1 MTFRTTNKVWCKKM
15 QIDVVEIYKIGVAVF
30 GIIAFIIAAYKIYAK
45 LDGRVSDLE
54 KRVKEDEEIHRRDV
68 KTLEEEIG
76 YIKEESYIIIQGLQA
91 CLDGL
96 IQLHCD
102 GDVSTTKKLLDDYIL
117 KSAHRTEKK

>member
-1 MTFRTTNKVWCKKM
+1 M

>member
-1 MTFRTTNKVWCKKM
+1 MFQTTKKVWCKKM
-15 QIDVVEIYKIGVAVF
+15 QIDIVEIYKLGVAVF

>member
-1 MTFRTTNKVWCKKM
+1 MFRTTNKVWCKKM

-68 KTLEEEIG
+68 KTLDEEIG

>member
-1 MTFRTTNKVWCKKM
+1 M
-15 QIDVVEIYKIGVAVF
+15 QIDIVEFYKLGVAVC

-45 LDGRVSDLE
+45 LDSRVSDLE
-54 KRVKEDEEIHRRDV
+54 KRIKEDEEIHQKDV

-102 GDVSTTKKLLDDYIL
+102 GDVSTTKELLDDYIL
-117 KSAHRTEKK
+117 KSAHRTKKK